1 MTMVQPL
8 WRALQLFTALIL
20 FALVVITVLDV
31 IGRYFLNAPLAGAFE
46 LTKLLMGLLVFS
58 ALPLVTAHE
67 RHIVV
72 GMFEPI
78 LAANARRRA
87 VQQSTVNAIAIVIM
101 GFMAWQ
107 MWRYAFD
114 QAGSGLTTPSLLL
127 PMEPFIFY
135 MAAMA
140 VATTLVFVAL
150 LIAHVTFQRLTLLPQ
165 PHDSEEKPRHHG
177 G

>member
-1 MTMVQPL
+1 MVQPL
-8 WRALQLFTALIL
+8 WRALQLFTAFIL
-20 FALVVITVLDV
+20 FALMVITVLDV
-31 IGRYFLNAPLAGAFE
+31 VGRYFLNAPLAGAFE
-46 LTKLLMGLLVFS
+46 LTKLSMGLLVFS
-58 ALPLVTAHE
+58 ALPLVTARE

-78 LAANARRRA
+78 LAATARRRA
-87 VQQSTVNAIAIVIM
+87 VQQGAVNAIAMVIM

-127 PMEPFIFY
+127 PMEPFAFY

-140 VATTLVFVAL
+140 VVTTLVFVAVL
-150 LIAHVTFQRLTLLPQ
+150 VAHVTYHRVVLLPR
-165 PHDSEEKPRHHG
+165 PHDPGETPRPSSG
-177 G
+177 